1 MLLLVFYVLPG
12 VKNSSSLLRKLDAFN
27 GVSRL
32 QPRLNPTE
40 QRSDFFEAY
49 LLEMF
54 CGGGRRFLPLG
65 PPGKSKPPLAGGTI
79 YDGIDVCWMRRN
91 GARNYAVL
99 HANRL
104 WPHIENDKLLA
115 IVD

>member
-12 VKNSSSLLRKLDAFN
+12 VKNSSSLLRKLGAFN

-40 QRSDFFEAY
+40 QRSDFFEAC

-54 CGGGRRFLPLG
+54 CGGGSRFLVRARTVNDNLRI
-65 PPGKSKPPLAGGTI
+65 AGVTLYGV
-79 YDGIDVCWMRRN
+79 IDVCWMRRN

-99 HANRL
+99 HANML